1 MSLPRRTS
9 SGGRPSK
16 EEAEKLGE
24 HILQEAL
31 QEFIAKGLDASR
43 MDAIAASAHVSKRT
57 LYARYKSKDE
67 LLCATMDYGI
77 AKHIR
82 PVSTL
87 PANGPIRERLEAVA
101 HKFLEASLT
110 AEGRGIQTL
119 LTWLANHRPDLQ
131 NKIRAKAVADVTG
144 VMNQILK
151 DGYANGEI
159 AFSDFP
165 AIAKIVFD
173 LLFSLPNYE
182 ILRGMGPEYHGSES
196 VSLDKELDFVMAA
209 LRTGVVFST
218 NGR

>member
-43 MDAIAASAHVSKRT
+43 MDAIAASAHV
-57 LYARYKSKDE
+57 SKDE

-119 LTWLANHRPDLQ
+119 LTWLANYRPDLQ

-165 AIAKIVFD
+165 ALAKIVFD